1 MLMVS
6 QWSMGM
12 LVLSAI
18 AAGVGL
24 SWLFYDAQQQHKQHP
39 LQECSPQQAYGE
51 TLWRMIFVY
60 WLLYCGATGLQIAV
74 PLEGTDLG
82 QMCKI
87 TALLS
92 FLLTFSS
99 LLCLPMHY
107 WQSRQRQQQPY

>member
-1 MLMVS
+1 MLVVS
-6 QWSMGM
+6 QWSVVM
-12 LVLSAI
+12 LVVSAI
-18 AAGVGL
+18 AALIGL
-24 SWLFYDAQQQHKQHP
+24 SWLLHEAQQQSKQHP
-39 LQECSPQQAYGE
+39 LQGCSPQQAYGE

-60 WLLYCGATGLQIAV
+60 WLVYCGATGLQIAV

-87 TALLS
+87 TALLA

-107 WQSRQRQQQPY
+107 WQSRQRQQQPN